1 MIKPKT
7 ISGILPKPKNA
18 RTQAPL
24 ARNRTNFFQYKDIFP
39 FLDNRMKEIQYD
51 IFLAMENARNKTIT
65 FFEKRRPAKTSGSV
79 ICQSIP

>member
-1 MIKPKT
+1 
-7 ISGILPKPKNA
+7 
-18 RTQAPL
+18 
-24 ARNRTNFFQYKDIFP
+24 
-39 FLDNRMKEIQYD
+39 MKEIQYD